1 MDNRLPAPS
10 RNDPPDYDP
19 YPCCEVALPVA
30 GATLRRLASKSMK
43 RSIILVAFFA
53 LALQG
58 CNRASSPPDEANFI
72 TSTGTFKVLGGQL
85 AVTVVE
91 TQDGGI
97 NYTVTRG
104 TSTAGPAE
112 PLIRKG
118 RPWLIYAASPD
129 AVWMHDGEANVLLIE
144 LSEEG
149 SKFTSSSVVP
159 DLLQRAPPA
168 FLDRLPSKM
177 KK

>member
-1 MDNRLPAPS
+1 
-10 RNDPPDYDP
+10 
-19 YPCCEVALPVA
+19 
-30 GATLRRLASKSMK
+30 MK
-43 RSIILVAFFA
+43 RSIIVFAFFA

-58 CNRASSPPDEANFI
+58 CNRPSSSHDEPKFI
-72 TSTGTFKVLGGQL
+72 ASTGSFKVLGGQMT
-85 AVTVVE
+85 VTVVE

-104 TSTAGPAE
+104 TSTAGPAG

-118 RPWLIYAASPD
+118 SPWLIYPASPD
-129 AVWMHDGEANVLLIE
+129 AVWLYDGGKNVLLIE
-144 LSEEG
+144 LSAEG

-168 FLDRLPSKM
+168 FLDRLPSQM